1 MSKKLLMDFLKSQ
14 RLMSLA
20 THGQKLSVC
29 SVYYAVDSDFN
40 LYFISEPDSEHVQ
53 NIIANHQV
61 ACSIADSRQKVSD
74 KKVGVQL
81 RGKAQ
86 FVKGDE
92 RLRVVLAMWNRT
104 NPGLKAL
111 INLKNIKKKVIDSYV
126 VKIQPSEIKFF
137 NEHLFGSEGTETYRF
152 S

>member
-1 MSKKLLMDFLKSQ
+1 MSKKVLMDFLKSQ

-20 THGQKLSVC
+20 THGRNLSVC
-29 SVYYAVDSDFN
+29 TVYYAIDHNFN
-40 LYFISEPDSEHVQ
+40 FYFISEPDSEHVKGIVTNQ
-53 NIIANHQV
+53 LV
-61 ACSIADSRQKVSD
+61 ACSIADSHQKVRD

-81 RGKAQ
+81 RGKAH

-92 RLRVVLAMWNRT
+92 RLRAVLAMWNRT

-111 INLKNIKKKVIDSYV
+111 INLKNIKKKVIDSCV